1 MESRAYVRVR
11 YLMYGFE
18 GSTTLPRPRI
28 TRAFQFTEA
37 LHDPLQLECIE
48 LAPRWKACCRFV
60 GLAMIAE

>member
-28 TRAFQFTEA
+28 TSAFKFTEA

-48 LAPRWKACCRFV
+48 LARVFGKLGA
-60 GLAMIAE
+60 GL